1 LKHYLTQE
9 QREAVTLLLDS
20 PEIWGALKRVIEH
33 HTAHQR
39 TRLLAQRLDDGAE
52 ALAYMKARYEGAEWL
67 ASTVLAD
74 LQRVAS
80 TEAKATKQG

>member
-20 PEIWGALKRVIEH
+20 PEIWGALKRAIEH

-39 TRLLAQRLDDGAE
+39 NKLLSTRLEDGAE
-52 ALAYMKARYEGAEWL
+52 ALAYQKARYEGAEWL

-80 TEAKATKQG
+80 TEAKASKQG